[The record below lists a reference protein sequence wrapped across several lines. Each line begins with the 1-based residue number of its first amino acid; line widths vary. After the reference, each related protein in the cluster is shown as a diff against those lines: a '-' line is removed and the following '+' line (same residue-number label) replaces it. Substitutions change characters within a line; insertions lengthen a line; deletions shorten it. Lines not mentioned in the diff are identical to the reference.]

1 MGQQNS
7 KPPEKQADLP
17 QINFLNYVSGSG
29 LTVPSQRRTPNSSQ
43 IPKEQGYIN
52 I

>member
-7 KPPEKQADLP
+7 KAPEKQNEMP

-29 LTVPSQRRTPNSSQ
+29 LTVPSQRRTPHGSQ
-43 IPKEQGYIN
+43 IHQEQG
-52 I
+52 